1 MNKKIGWFIMFL
13 IVGALSC
20 WATASSFLLII
31 PLPWYVIYAMTIVFF
46 VFASYAYKMIMDAI
60 HNDGSIENP
69 KAKLWGGIFLL
80 LMTWGIIS
88 MPTNAHTFFY
98 KLQVGNVVTE
108 DLKTTAVYSEQIAK
122 RVNISK
128 VDSAKYNTFKKEC
141 EVIMNDFA
149 NEATGNGPTHQI
161 GIHKHALKHINTL
174 NQKLNV
180 YGNYKIERPSEVS
193 GNLQKVN
200 EQISLTRRRLMEQYV
215 KIEDE
220 QLRVTKTAAYQAQD
234 DLNKIQI
241 MQKHINDLIQIGV
254 ISHASSEPIIKQAG
268 GVLTLA
274 YSNIKTSDKYVYFN
288 NNTADEKLYTADN
301 IETRLSRFL
310 HPYKVFGDFFVGR
323 IPFIFIFWIILSIL
337 LDVIGFISFDN
348 AFKKEDF

>member
-1 MNKKIGWFIMFL
+1 MGYYFYANK
-13 IVGALSC
+13 C
-20 WATASSFLLII
+20 
-31 PLPWYVIYAMTIVFF
+31 
-46 VFASYAYKMIMDAI
+46 SY
-60 HNDGSIENP
+60 
-69 KAKLWGGIFLL
+69 
-80 LMTWGIIS
+80 
-88 MPTNAHTFFY
+88 FFY

-310 HPYKVFGDFFVGR
+310 HPYKVLGDFFVGR